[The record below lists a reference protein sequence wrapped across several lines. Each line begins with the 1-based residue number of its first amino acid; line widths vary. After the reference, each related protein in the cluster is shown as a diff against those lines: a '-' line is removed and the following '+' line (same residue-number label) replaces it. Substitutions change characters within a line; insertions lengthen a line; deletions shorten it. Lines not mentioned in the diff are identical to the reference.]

1 MAKALGNDLRR
12 RILQAYLQGE
22 GTQQQI
28 ALRFKVSLGYVQ
40 KILRQYRLT
49 GKMERRV
56 HQPGRKPQFTPPIR
70 EQIRSWLKV
79 QPDLTLM
86 ELQEKLCQQQHLQV
100 SLVSIWKALKS
111 MGLRLK
117 KSRSTRR
124 SKIASRCSS
133 NAKLFSRR

>member
-12 RILQAYLQGE
+12 RILQACLQGE
-22 GTQQQI
+22 GTQRQI

-49 GKMERRV
+49 GKMDRRV
-56 HQPGRKPQFTPPIR
+56 HQPGRKPQFTPSIR
-70 EQIRSWLKV
+70 EQIRGWLKI
-79 QPDLTLM
+79 QPDLTLV
-86 ELQEKLCQQQHLQV
+86 ELQEKLLQQQHLQV

-117 KSRSTRR
+117 KSRSTRK
-124 SKIASRCSS
+124 SKTVSRFSS
-133 NAKLFSRR
+133 SARTFNRR